1 MPDSRDNAVS
11 LSTLPPDHSPLPTGS
26 SNILSG
32 FLEPIENSVCTT
44 VVYSPRAASQTVA
57 DLLQSDTESLDP
69 NASLPQAATDWSTG
83 ERSSTLPCDAED
95 GVIMTVASDKDLLH
109 HGGVR
114 STSEASLDIGSN
126 V

>member
-44 VVYSPRAASQTVA
+44 VIYSPRAASQTVA

-83 ERSSTLPCDAED
+83 ERSSTLPQKLHWISDRMYD
-95 GVIMTVASDKDLLH
+95 GSDIHPNPGRLADTN
-109 HGGVR
+109 
-114 STSEASLDIGSN
+114 S
-126 V
+126 